1 MPFTKIEVKHIYQ
14 NSSHYSASNSYL
26 PLIWSN
32 ASNLTYTSPNN
43 TYQPTANVKAWTLPV
58 PTQGTDD
65 DQRVGNKITPQSY
78 HCDIIISP
86 RDFNDYLPNVFNKF
100 FLGGGGIQSETNYL
114 LTKSKY
120 YMRLMI
126 VDFYNDDRFKLPDQ
140 FVSNIEGA
148 ADNDDYNTV
157 MQQLNNWYRTTYV
170 PTGGLNNAN
179 VSCSQRMLRESTE
192 YTGSF
197 KILGDRLLKFSPKN
211 HFTKRVS
218 IDLDLAKY
226 KDFNIT
232 NNRYTKHNIL
242 ICLFNCMAPTLDM
255 DPVLYKLLNQAY
267 TEDNSQDKTSYRDT
281 YSLSV
286 GFTGKLRYLDF

>member
-14 NSSHYSASNSYL
+14 NSSHYVGANAYL
-26 PLIWSN
+26 PLIWDNS
-32 ASNLTYTSPNN
+32 ANLTFTSPDGVL
-43 TYQPTANVKAWTLPV
+43 QPTAQVKAWTLPV
-58 PTQGTDD
+58 PAQGTDE

-78 HCDIIISP
+78 HCDIVISP
-86 RDFNDYLPNVFNKF
+86 DYSDYLPNLFNKL
-100 FLGGGGIQSETNYL
+100 FLGAGGIQSETNYL

-126 VDFYNDDRFKLPDQ
+126 VDFYNDDRFKIPDQ
-140 FVSNIEGA
+140 FVNNIEQA
-148 ADNDDYNTV
+148 SNNDDYNSV
-157 MQQLNNWYRTTYV
+157 MLELRNWYRATFV
-170 PTGGLNNAN
+170 PTGRADVVN

-197 KILGDRLLKFSPKN
+197 KILGDRLLKLSPKN
-211 HFTKRVS
+211 HFNKRVS

-255 DPVLYKLLNQAY
+255 DPVLFKLFNSAY
-267 TEDNSQDKTSYRDT
+267 AEDTTQDKTNYRDT
-281 YSLSV
+281 YSLSI